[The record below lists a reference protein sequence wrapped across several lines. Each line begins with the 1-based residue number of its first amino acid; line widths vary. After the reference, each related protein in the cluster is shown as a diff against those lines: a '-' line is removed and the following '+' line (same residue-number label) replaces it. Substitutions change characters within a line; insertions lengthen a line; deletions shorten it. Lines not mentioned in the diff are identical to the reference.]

1 MCSNKTTAEMNLAL
15 LQFQKW
21 YLHSRVEP
29 WSCSE
34 IAISI
39 WIQDDILTL
48 LLPPQEA
55 FFLTSGDW
63 IEDASSESTENKSF
77 WKKIPLAS
85 QLCWNSFLFL
95 NVDSKHYTILKF
107 LPVYCDGGGW
117 TWGNKI
123 TSWRCSGIVQH
134 QQKFCTA
141 TENCIMR

>member
-48 LLPPQEA
+48 LLPPQLLISFHNYLITLSCNKVTTTQIQIEMDSSQILA
-55 FFLTSGDW
+55 MINLTPIISRAKSKW
-63 IEDASSESTENKSF
+63 YKSKKVKKLVLNSHCWLFKFWQTMFRSSFQVS
-77 WKKIPLAS
+77 L
-85 QLCWNSFLFL
+85 
-95 NVDSKHYTILKF
+95 IL
-107 LPVYCDGGGW
+107 LLLY
-117 TWGNKI
+117 
-123 TSWRCSGIVQH
+123 Q
-134 QQKFCTA
+134 
-141 TENCIMR
+141 